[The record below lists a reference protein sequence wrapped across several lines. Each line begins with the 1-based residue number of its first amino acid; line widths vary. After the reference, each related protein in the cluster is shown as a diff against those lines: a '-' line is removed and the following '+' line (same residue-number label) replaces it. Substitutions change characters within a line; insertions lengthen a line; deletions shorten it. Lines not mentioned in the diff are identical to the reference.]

1 MGLDLSA
8 VPDEVVQRYGLDR
21 LPLAR
26 DEAAAAALLRLD
38 GKRALVTGGG
48 GDGLG
53 AAICT
58 RLAEQGANVAVLD
71 ISAEAADVTVASI
84 RDRWSVRAEPVLAD
98 VGDEAQVRAAADA
111 LAERWGGIDILVN
124 NAGGSGSVGAGGGR
138 VTQHGPFKDMAYDD
152 MDTVVRVNL
161 VGTLLVTRA
170 VLPHMISAG
179 AGRIVNISSEG
190 GKTAVT
196 NLTAYNACKAGV
208 IGFTRSLAAETGPHG
223 VTVVCVCPG
232 IMVSDRTVRAL
243 SDPESRGFAA
253 LDDAFARV
261 SLGRAT
267 VVDEVAAVVA
277 FLASEAGSFIHGTSL
292 SLGGGMAD

>member
-111 LAERWGGIDILVN
+111 LAERWGG
-124 NAGGSGSVGAGGGR
+124 S
-138 VTQHGPFKDMAYDD
+138 T
-152 MDTVVRVNL
+152 
-161 VGTLLVTRA
+161 
-170 VLPHMISAG
+170 
-179 AGRIVNISSEG
+179 SSS
-190 GKTAVT
+190 TT
-196 NLTAYNACKAGV
+196 
-208 IGFTRSLAAETGPHG
+208 LAAPARWAPAAAASPSTGR
-223 VTVVCVCPG
+223 
-232 IMVSDRTVRAL
+232 SRTWL
-243 SDPESRGFAA
+243 TTTCTPSCE
-253 LDDAFARV
+253 
-261 SLGRAT
+261 
-267 VVDEVAAVVA
+267 
-277 FLASEAGSFIHGTSL
+277 
-292 SLGGGMAD
+292 